1 MQLVYA
7 VEREVEAFRDK
18 WLLDETED
26 NVDEWTDFINLA
38 KGKQQPPFKTCQA
51 FGEELKRIREDDG
64 FLSSRVLVI
73 QELQRV
79 VDRDKAFRELF
90 ESAHRRLDIA
100 LNEYMVKYCLSFI
113 SELEELDV
121 ECVRDYENNINIW
134 QGEIRNALIGAEGA
148 MDNINETGK
157 HSFAEYISNYGQI
170 LHFMHVALDCL
181 ASVTDPFRSWVTAD
195 EGYLKKVSLG
205 ISALRAEKRELG
217 YHFRRDC
224 SRLAERK
231 SKEIRADFDNKLLHN
246 RVKDKL
252 KNRRYC
258 RKREFSFVDKIER
271 TENIL
276 MERKF
281 ELQEAQQ
288 KVKTRPLH
296 TLVREPSDGMTE
308 TCQRLKDDVNR
319 MESYLNQVRRGRRDM
334 RETRYHVQKEYHNLK
349 GEYEESL
356 KHNEKRNQFL
366 SHQTKTIQDL
376 SEELRII
383 DRKIKALQHI
393 IAVKSHPATVKK
405 IFFQG
410 YTPGERID
418 FRDTLR
424 EAIDVA
430 ATGVGRDWDKMYLTL
445 PFNPPRTPGT
455 RSHDLE
461 AIDMDFRTV
470 HPPAEQMAL
479 RSLDKWKRLSKVT
492 SVNALVRTLKSIKK
506 PEVAKRI
513 EKNVLTVVN

>member
-1 MQLVYA
+1 MGTPRISPRQGVSPRVSPRGPISLEGERRKAMQLVYA
-7 VEREVEAFRDK
+7 VEREVEAFREK

-38 KGKQQPPFKTCQA
+38 KGKQQPAFKTCQA

-79 VDRDKAFRELF
+79 VDRDRVFRELF
-90 ESAHRRLDIA
+90 ESAHRRLAIA

-148 MDNINETGK
+148 MDNISETGK

-181 ASVTDPFRSWVTAD
+181 ACVTDPFRSWVTAD

-205 ISALRAEKRELG
+205 ISALRIEKRELG

-231 SKEIRADFDNKLLHN
+231 SKEIRADFDNKLLQS

-276 MERKF
+276 TERKF

-308 TCQRLKDDVNR
+308 TCQRLKDDVSK
-319 MESYLNQVRRGRRDM
+319 MESYLNRVRRGKRDM

-349 GEYEESL
+349 VTYG
-356 KHNEKRNQFL
+356 
-366 SHQTKTIQDL
+366 
-376 SEELRII
+376 
-383 DRKIKALQHI
+383 
-393 IAVKSHPATVKK
+393 
-405 IFFQG
+405 
-410 YTPGERID
+410 D
-418 FRDTLR
+418 FR
-424 EAIDVA
+424 
-430 ATGVGRDWDKMYLTL
+430 
-445 PFNPPRTPGT
+445 
-455 RSHDLE
+455 H
-461 AIDMDFRTV
+461 
-470 HPPAEQMAL
+470 
-479 RSLDKWKRLSKVT
+479 
-492 SVNALVRTLKSIKK
+492 SI
-506 PEVAKRI
+506 
-513 EKNVLTVVN
+513 